1 MVNAVVWSE
10 FRHERTDPLVAEI
23 YPDGLHKVI
32 ADALRKSPE
41 ISASVASL
49 DEAEHGLSERRL
61 EHTDVLLWW
70 GHIAHDEVDDAV
82 VDRVQQRV
90 WEGMGLIVLHSG
102 HFSKI
107 FRRLMGTPCS
117 LSWRDIGEREIVQ
130 AVKPYHPIARGVA
143 RVFPLEK
150 SEMYGEPFVVPE
162 PAETVFMSSFGGG
175 EVFRSGMTFQR
186 GAGRIFYFS
195 PGHEAY
201 PIYHDDNVQTV
212 LRNAVAWAH
221 NPPGWWADVSIAHN
235 IAAPRFG
242 PAHQTP

>member
-10 FRHERTDPLVAEI
+10 FRHERTNPLVAAI
-23 YPDGLHKVI
+23 YPDGLHNVI
-32 ADALRKSPE
+32 ADALHKSPE

-70 GHIAHDEVDDAV
+70 GHVAHDEVDDAV

-90 WEGMGLIVLHSG
+90 WEGMGLIVLHSA
-102 HFSKI
+102 HYSKI

-117 LSWRDIGEREIVQ
+117 LSWRDIGEREVVQ
-130 AVKPYHPIARGVA
+130 AVNPYHPIARGVA
-143 RVFPLEK
+143 RAFPLEK

-162 PAETVFMSSFGGG
+162 PAETVFVSSFGGG
-175 EVFRSGMTFQR
+175 EVFRSGLTFQR

-201 PIYHDDNVQTV
+201 PIYRDPNVQTV

-221 NPPGWWADVSIAHN
+221 NSSGRWADVAIAHK

-242 PAHQTP
+242 PAHQTT